1 MIFKIH
7 NNSTRSNDF
16 VSTLLMFDVYSR
28 MIETNVF
35 SSTITQRATVMR
47 KIMNEIRRLH
57 AFRQMNDALNTRN
70 DSFIIS
76 IHDLLIN
83 FSVLVFREDNTR
95 QSETWK
101 RSYKLLSLQDE
112 STVVEL
118 SSELIKF
125 RIISIKSYHNS
136 ADNDMKNTNEEKKN
150 DDSIYKIY
158 VKTMCILS
166 GKSTRQIV
174 AEVGHRQI
182 DKLIVI
188 LHTKNRRAIYHLQAS
203 LIKKSVRLRCSI
215 CIKSKVYE
223 YYLRV
228 YEYDFD
234 NIFSLKNS
242 CSQKL

>member
-1 MIFKIH
+1 MRIIVKNAFVETHHFIELIERYHESLRRAYNIITVEISEIESQLTLQMTFKTL
-7 NNSTRSNDF
+7 NDSARSNDL

-28 MIETNVF
+28 MIEANAL

-118 SSELIKF
+118 SSEFIKF

-136 ADNDMKNTNEEKKN
+136 VNSDMKKIRIKRKERTTMTQKTSSSIKN
-150 DDSIYKIY
+150 A
-158 VKTMCILS
+158 
-166 GKSTRQIV
+166 QIM
-174 AEVGHRQI
+174 
-182 DKLIVI
+182 
-188 LHTKNRRAIYHLQAS
+188 T
-203 LIKKSVRLRCSI
+203 
-215 CIKSKVYE
+215 
-223 YYLRV
+223 
-228 YEYDFD
+228 
-234 NIFSLKNS
+234 
-242 CSQKL
+242 